1 MERLRLTGY
10 MPTAITI
17 TLRIQPPEQL
27 QTLVEYVEQDFIA
40 VFHPCDFQKTLQI
53 YDFFWIYENIFVIL
67 QRILQIYV
75 KTTIMKTT
83 RTLLICLLS
92 IAAICMAYFCVTSVT
107 TPIQFEDTRMARE
120 VAVIKNLVDLRTA
133 EVEFHHQNGRFTASY
148 DTLLTFLKTAP
159 KKELLKEGSLT
170 DKQLEAGLTEHKAV
184 KILNEAKKKALKKN
198 QFESIDALYT
208 YIWENDADV
217 KKNELQGFRRDTIEL
232 NMLEALYKGEYTV
245 ETIDQ
250 ITYIPYNEEQK
261 QYELEVNNDYK
272 TSQGIRVPLFEARA
286 PYESYLGDLNRQEL
300 VNLIDRE
307 QKLDHYAGLKV
318 GDIYAPN
325 NNAGNWE

>member
-1 MERLRLTGY
+1 MS
-10 MPTAITI
+10 I
-17 TLRIQPPEQL
+17 
-27 QTLVEYVEQDFIA
+27 
-40 VFHPCDFQKTLQI
+40 QKTLQI
-53 YDFFWIYENIFVIL
+53 YDFFCIYENIFVIL

-75 KTTIMKTT
+75 NSTIMKAT

-92 IAAICMAYFCVTSVT
+92 IAAVAMAYFCVTSVT
-107 TPIQFEDTRMARE
+107 TPIKFEDTRMERE

-159 KKELLKEGSLT
+159 KKELMKEGSLT
-170 DKQLEAGLTEHKAV
+170 DKQLEAGLNEHKAV
-184 KILNEAKKKALKKN
+184 KILDAAKKKALKNNK
-198 QFESIDALYT
+198 FDDMDALYA
-208 YIWENDADV
+208 YIWANDADV

-261 QYELEVNNDYK
+261 QFELEVNNDYK

-286 PYESYLGDLNRQEL
+286 PYESYLGDLNQQEL

-307 QKLDHYAGLKV
+307 QKLEHYAGLKV